1 MITKRKLRQSI
12 MFILK
17 KNEAELG
24 FTLIEVLVSTLIVGM
39 ILSSI
44 FYTIGF
50 LNINLDR
57 ITVNHK
63 NYESFI
69 RTLSVIEQDLKTIS
83 SRTIRDEYGDYQP
96 SLIVNNQSDKKIIFS
111 RSIFDEKDLIQHTYR
126 IEYDFSNQILKRNVW
141 NVLDRIQN
149 SNYQTQFFDKNITD
163 ISISVTDN
171 GMQWY
176 KFWPI
181 GYIQTSENIDA
192 SSIGL
197 TTRND
202 IEAYQNLTSG
212 KFKTDK
218 LPNAFKI
225 LINHKYFGEIERVF
239 LSQI

>member
-1 MITKRKLRQSI
+1 M
-12 MFILK
+12 
-17 KNEAELG
+17 
-24 FTLIEVLVSTLIVGM
+24 
-39 ILSSI
+39 
-44 FYTIGF
+44 
-50 LNINLDR
+50 
-57 ITVNHK
+57 
-63 NYESFI
+63 
-69 RTLSVIEQDLKTIS
+69 
-83 SRTIRDEYGDYQP
+83 
-96 SLIVNNQSDKKIIFS
+96 
-111 RSIFDEKDLIQHTYR
+111 
-126 IEYDFSNQILKRNVW
+126 
-141 NVLDRIQN
+141 LDRIQN

-171 GMQWY
+171 GMKWY

-181 GYIQTSENIDA
+181 GYIQTSENIDT

-218 LPNAFKI
+218 LPNAYKI

>member
-96 SLIVNNQSDKKIIFS
+96 SLIVNDQSDKKIIFS
-111 RSIFDEKDLIQHTYR
+111 RSIFDEKDLIQLTYR
-126 IEYDFSNQILKRNVW
+126 IEYDFSNQILRRNVW

-181 GYIQTSENIDA
+181 GYIQTSENIDT

-225 LINHKYFGEIERVF
+225 LINHKYFGEIERVI

>member
-17 KNEAELG
+17 KNEAESG

-57 ITVNHK
+57 VTVNHK

-69 RTLSVIEQDLKTIS
+69 KTLSLIEQDLKTIS

-96 SLIVNNQSDKKIIFS
+96 SLIVNDQSDKKIIFS

-126 IEYDFSNQILKRNVW
+126 IEYDFSNQTLKRNIW

-171 GMQWY
+171 GIQWHQ
-176 KFWPI
+176 FWPI
-181 GYIQTSENIDA
+181 GYVQTSENMIT

-225 LINHKYFGEIERVF
+225 LINHKYFGEIERVI